1 MSGVKYTYNPKTC
14 KYEPWYLKGRA
25 LQDQV
30 ALFIGLSLLL
40 AGGFF
45 YAFVSNFDS
54 LNEQLLRT
62 GEPYFKNEVADPRG
76 QNSPCIFRAKCSCRK
91 RRQNVSGY
99 P

>member
-1 MSGVKYTYNPKTC
+1 MSNVKYKYNPKTC

-45 YAFVSNFDS
+45 
-54 LNEQLLRT
+54 L
-62 GEPYFKNEVADPRG
+62 
-76 QNSPCIFRAKCSCRK
+76 CIRDQF
-91 RRQNVSGY
+91 
-99 P
+99 